1 MKKILAK
8 LNYPLLI
15 LTIIYAIFGCL
26 MIYSASSISAIL
38 RYDVSTA
45 RFVTRQVETLIL
57 GVIAGIFLIFTPTT
71 LYKYVSKIA
80 MFVAIGALA
89 LLFVYGKVAGGALS
103 WFDVGRVN
111 IQPSELTKPILII
124 YLAVYYYRISQKKKI
139 SFWDM
144 FYPLIL
150 CAIMVVLIAIQPDM
164 GSAFIVFLITA
175 STFLAIPIGKNHKK
189 TIYKIGAGGAVL
201 VLVLSLILALSGKN
215 ILHSY
220 QVKRLVEYR
229 QPCKRYQE
237 DTGYQVCNGYI
248 AIHNGGAFGVGL
260 GNSTQKYLY
269 LPEAHT
275 DFIFPIICEECGL
288 IIGIIVLLGYFVML
302 LLMLHIAKNSQNL
315 KNSIIA
321 YGIFTYFT
329 IHILLNILGVLGL
342 IPLTGV
348 PLPFLSYGGSVA
360 LNLGLLIGLTERVAI
375 ESKLPKKKTTEK
387 KVA

>member
-57 GVIAGIFLIFTPTT
+57 GVFAGIFLIFTPTT

-288 IIGIIVLLGYFVML
+288 IIGVIVLLGYFIML

-348 PLPFLSYGGSVA
+348 PLPFLSYGGTYNICVIVSMFI
-360 LNLGLLIGLTERVAI
+360 LQRINIENKIEKDYKKIKNL
-375 ESKLPKKKTTEK
+375 
-387 KVA
+387 